1 MADINKSINDTTKK
15 LEVLGNTFQKK
26 IADPVLGKFLPL
38 AQNGIQALSSEIEAI
53 TPVAAVA
60 TSALEGMLAVKEAA
74 GFIKTMS
81 ETAESVGEFILKA
94 ASYAAAADTAC
105 LLYTSRCV

>member
-1 MADINKSINDTTKK
+1 MAYRLYQAK
-15 LEVLGNTFQKK
+15 L
-26 IADPVLGKFLPL
+26 
-38 AQNGIQALSSEIEAI
+38 EAI

-94 ASYAAAADTAC
+94 ASYAAAADTVTGAQ
-105 LLYTSRCV
+105 LGLNAAMTASPVGWMAVGVSALVGSSCVVGLKYRRAIRYGYSD